1 MENNAKLVKLNQ
13 ILQIFIIQPYI
24 LKEYLKAKKNSDIA
38 YTWQITSI
46 TLVKRNIGKCQ
57 CLSPWK
63 KSPLKTGFEVIHS
76 FCSCEALWGVS
87 LNVLLVLTCIVIF
100 DRSSRSE
107 LFSEKR
113 VLKDFALFTGKH
125 LCWSL
130 FLIKLAED
138 LQPY

>member
-1 MENNAKLVKLNQ
+1 M
-13 ILQIFIIQPYI
+13 
-24 LKEYLKAKKNSDIA
+24 
-38 YTWQITSI
+38 
-46 TLVKRNIGKCQ
+46 
-57 CLSPWK
+57 
-63 KSPLKTGFEVIHS
+63 GFEVIHS
-76 FCSCEALWGVS
+76 FCSYEALGGVS
-87 LNVLLVLTCIVIF
+87 LNLLLVLTCIVIF